1 MLTETDWDDLRE
13 MLTLLEPFKIVTMLG
28 QERGTRYGS
37 VATILWGIDILLDLL
52 EKAKTLARPND
63 SGFKKAINLSWKLLD
78 KYYQLTDKSP
88 VHIVSLLL
96 DPRMKFQYF
105 ERQWPQVWLEDAKAK
120 VRRFYNQYRQQE
132 EATVQE
138 LAPQVQQTTG
148 SMENV
153 TTQITTPTSLDID
166 T

>member
-28 QERGTRYGS
+28 QERGMRYGS
-37 VATILWGIDILLDLL
+37 VVTILWGMDILLDLL

-78 KYYQLTDKSP
+78 KYYQLTDKSL

-105 ERQWPQVWLEDAKAK
+105 ERQWLQV
-120 VRRFYNQYRQQE
+120 
-132 EATVQE
+132 
-138 LAPQVQQTTG
+138 
-148 SMENV
+148 
-153 TTQITTPTSLDID
+153 
-166 T
+166 